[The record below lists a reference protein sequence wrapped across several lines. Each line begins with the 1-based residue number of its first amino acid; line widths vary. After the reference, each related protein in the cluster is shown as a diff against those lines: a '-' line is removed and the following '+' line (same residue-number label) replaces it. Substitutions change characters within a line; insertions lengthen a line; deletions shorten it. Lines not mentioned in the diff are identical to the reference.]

1 MAGGGNWKS
10 ALPAV
15 RRKYFGKKGVV
26 QVGHLLPGGQ
36 VMWGLRTTNPVVNW
50 EDQLW
55 WIAGQGGLQRKMRRR
70 EILVTFSFS
79 YPVPFVEF
87 ILWATCSLGSK
98 NRETK
103 SLSSLTVGYSREV
116 STWVDKTILNGKCYQ
131 ISRPSKYFFIYK
143 LTDILCIMFGL
154 WVLSTAQVVWKQ
166 PQTEVNGWAELCFS

>member
-1 MAGGGNWKS
+1 MTVTKWRSRPTWKGRGSKFSGTKKTWELMAGGGNWKS

-55 WIAGQGGLQRKMRRR
+55 WIAGQGGLQRKMGRR

-103 SLSSLTVGYSREV
+103 SLSSLLVTVEKPV
-116 STWVDKTILNGKCYQ
+116 H
-131 ISRPSKYFFIYK
+131 
-143 LTDILCIMFGL
+143 
-154 WVLSTAQVVWKQ
+154 
-166 PQTEVNGWAELCFS
+166 E